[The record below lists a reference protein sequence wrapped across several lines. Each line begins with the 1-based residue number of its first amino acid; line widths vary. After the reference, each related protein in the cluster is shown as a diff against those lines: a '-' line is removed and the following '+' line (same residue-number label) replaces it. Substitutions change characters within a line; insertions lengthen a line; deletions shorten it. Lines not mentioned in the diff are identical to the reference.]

1 VQAKRGAVR
10 RLRKGEADAIVAE
23 LIQALGVRPA
33 DPTMLAGNLS
43 GGNQQ
48 KVLLARWLATAP
60 ELLVLDEPTRGID
73 VGAKADIQRKVAE
86 LSDKGLSVIF
96 ISSELEEVLRL
107 AQRVVVMRD
116 RRKIG
121 DLDSSEIDLDG
132 LIDFIAHNGSET
144 AA

>member
-1 VQAKRGAVR
+1 MT
-10 RLRKGEADAIVAE
+10 
-23 LIQALGVRPA
+23 ALGVRPA
-33 DPTMLAGNLS
+33 DPQMLAGNLS

-48 KVLLARWLATAP
+48 KVLLGRWLATLP
-60 ELLVLDEPTRGID
+60 ELIILDEPTRGID

-86 LSDKGLSVIF
+86 LSDQGMSVIF

-121 DLDSSEIDLDG
+121 ELDSGDVDLDG
-132 LIDFIAHNGSET
+132 LIDFIANTPEET
-144 AA
+144 AV

>member
-1 VQAKRGAVR
+1 MA
-10 RLRKGEADAIVAE
+10 
-23 LIQALGVRPA
+23 ALGVRPA
-33 DPTMLAGNLS
+33 DPNMLAGNLS

-60 ELLVLDEPTRGID
+60 ELIVLDEPTRGID

-86 LSDKGLSVIF
+86 LSAQGLSVVF

-107 AQRVVVMRD
+107 AQRVIVMRD

-121 DLDSSEIDLDG
+121 ELDSSGIDDRRSHRLHRQPRTRG
-132 LIDFIAHNGSET
+132 APHEERS
-144 AA
+144 